1 MELRDWIVGDL
12 ESLRMRLANGVVGII
27 PPERLTE
34 RVDGGGIAPVYVLW
48 HAARHQDV
56 AVNGVLRGTAPVLDL
71 WADRVGIDADT
82 WRGLA
87 EAEDQDLVQTLD
99 PEAVAGYALDVID
112 HTAAWAADADLAV
125 LDTTEDVL
133 QVTRV
138 SGTAPP
144 GRVLQV
150 WAHGDDQ
157 PAISVGLFGDGET
170 ARLPLPPELR
180 NVEGTFTMG
189 ISEEPPGGS
198 LLDGPSGQVLGNG
211 EIRGL

>member
-87 EAEDQDLVQTLD
+87 EAEDQDLVQTL
-99 PEAVAGYALDVID
+99 VWLQKVIG
-112 HTAAWAADADLAV
+112 ACV
-125 LDTTEDVL
+125 K
-133 QVTRV
+133 
-138 SGTAPP
+138 
-144 GRVLQV
+144 
-150 WAHGDDQ
+150 
-157 PAISVGLFGDGET
+157 
-170 ARLPLPPELR
+170 R
-180 NVEGTFTMG
+180 N
-189 ISEEPPGGS
+189 GS
-198 LLDGPSGQVLGNG
+198 ICMLNG
-211 EIRGL
+211 KNGWQASRQGS

>member
-125 LDTTEDVL
+125 LDTTPDSAAALQRIGTPEDRFDWL
-133 QVTRV
+133 YGMWT
-138 SGTAPP
+138 GKP
-144 GRVLQV
+144 
-150 WAHGDDQ
+150 AHWFLSWE
-157 PAISVGLFGDGET
+157 AIGHGYNHLGELISIRNRMGLSPF
-170 ARLPLPPELR
+170 
-180 NVEGTFTMG
+180 
-189 ISEEPPGGS
+189 
-198 LLDGPSGQVLGNG
+198 
-211 EIRGL
+211 